1 MHFRRYDILLP
12 GTIQKRDEGW
22 WLVIGDQK
30 TNSLIS
36 IKKVTLQLKA
46 KVKLDFIP
54 PSTSSSSEQKYML
67 WFVSD
72 SYTGCDQEY
81 PFTIHIGSSS
91 SSSSRKRKAVDDD
104 DHDEQPSKTT

>member
-1 MHFRRYDILLP
+1 MVD
-12 GTIQKRDEGW
+12 QKKRDEGW

-46 KVKLDFIP
+46 KVKLDFVP
-54 PSTSSSSEQKYML
+54 TSTSGEQKYML

-81 PFTIHIGSSS
+81 PFSVQIG

-104 DHDEQPSKTT
+104 DRDEDQQKQQPTSSSA